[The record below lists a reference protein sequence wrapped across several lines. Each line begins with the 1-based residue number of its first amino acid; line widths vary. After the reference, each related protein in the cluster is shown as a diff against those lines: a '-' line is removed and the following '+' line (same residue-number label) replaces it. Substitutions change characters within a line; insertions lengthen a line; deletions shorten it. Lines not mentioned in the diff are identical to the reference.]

1 MKSFTALIISIGL
14 AAATPVMAETAS
26 SSGTSSGP
34 MQSPSSSTGSS
45 AGTSSS
51 PSSMDSNMTNQGTG
65 NSYGTSGDM
74 EMARQRYKAA
84 RNNCMNMASSS
95 RAQCMQDA
103 AAMQKNDRSQSVN
116 PAQPS
121 VPSDGSM
128 R

>member
-26 SSGTSSGP
+26 SSGP

-45 AGTSSS
+45 AGTLLS
-51 PSSMDSNMTNQGTG
+51 PFSMDSNMTNQGTG
-65 NSYGTSGDM
+65 NSYGTSSDM

-84 RNNCMNMASSS
+84 RKNCMNIASSS